1 MEEAKIEK
9 KIKKNKNK
17 NKVASLLLAL
27 ALILTCGVA
36 GTIAQYQKS
45 FNGNATATVAKFNV
59 TDNNSV
65 QTNITNLFKTVV
77 DTEAGVNS
85 DYAESDVASGT
96 IAPGTAGFVKLEV
109 QNDSEVSIDYT
120 FALEKLYKSGTG
132 AGQAGNGWEI
142 NYKASASAQQN
153 TLGEIPLK
161 FALYKGT
168 KDLSSIS
175 TAQKGQE
182 IAGIASSDWK
192 DLSSLSANDLKGTI
206 KVTDSDQ
213 TKNVYLVWQWAFGT
227 DGADDATNRL
237 DTAIGEDMAG
247 SKTINPQLKVTLT
260 AKQVD

>member
-1 MEEAKIEK
+1 MEEMK
-9 KIKKNKNK
+9 KETELKKGKKKNKI
-17 NKVASLLLAL
+17 ASLLLAL

-65 QTNITNLFKTVV
+65 QTNVANLFQTVI
-77 DTEAGVNS
+77 DTEAGQNS
-85 DYAESDVASGT
+85 DYKETDVANGT

-120 FALEKLYKSGTG
+120 FTLDKVYASGKA
-132 AGQAGNGWEI
+132 AGEAGNGWEI
-142 NYKASASAQQN
+142 NYKASASASSN

-161 FALYKGT
+161 FALIKD
-168 KDLSSIS
+168 KDLANLSA
-175 TAQKGQE
+175 AQQGAA

-213 TKNVYLVWQWAFGT
+213 SKNVYLVWQWAFGT

-247 SKTINPQLKVTLT
+247 AKTINPELKVTLT
-260 AKQVD
+260 AKQVN

>member
-1 MEEAKIEK
+1 MEEVK
-9 KIKKNKNK
+9 KSKKK

-65 QTNITNLFKTVV
+65 QTNVANLFQTVI

-120 FALEKLYKSGTG
+120 FTLDKVYASGKA
-132 AGQAGNGWEI
+132 AGEAGNGWEV
-142 NYKASASAQQN
+142 NYTNKAGVKN

-168 KDLSSIS
+168 EDLANVS
-175 TAQKGQE
+175 TAKQGKE
-182 IAGIASSDWK
+182 IAGITDWK
-192 DLSSLSANDLKGTI
+192 DLSALSASDLKGSITVNDI
-206 KVTDSDQ
+206 KTGTKS
-213 TKNVYLVWQWAFGT
+213 KNVYLVWQWAFGA
-227 DGADDATNRL
+227 DGVDDDTNRL

-247 SKTINPQLKVTLT
+247 TKTINPQLKVTLKAT
-260 AKQVD
+260 QAD